1 MGLDVSKV
9 AASIVAG
16 HGLLKSGFMH
26 VPYVSLVND
35 WVVRLRD
42 NSLMCCIRLEG
53 LNAVTA
59 DQQVLDEASA
69 SFASIIAQL
78 GPDFVVYTHRV
89 SRPVDHVKDLDPIRD
104 GGFSAAIDARWSAG
118 LKDSALRDRSLTVS
132 LVKRRRLGVG
142 SGIALFKPLK
152 LKEARDER
160 DIEILGEAA
169 RFLRAALG
177 QDGSRVLSAKAGDL
191 LGFLGSVQTAHE
203 KPIFPS
209 PGLSL
214 VADDVISERVT
225 FSDEG
230 FELGDGPFGDR
241 FGVIR
246 AVKSY
251 PVTSWATMLDEFAMC
266 CDFVIT
272 QSFVP
277 LGNNQAASLIE
288 RRRRTMRSTAD
299 VRAEAAEQLERLHE
313 RVLTREVS
321 LGEHHMT
328 VALMHPDRE
337 RLREIVSDLEGAASN
352 LGIRLV
358 KDGFAKRAHYFA
370 QFPGNIAARSRVNVI
385 TNSNFADFASHHRTP
400 MGKTGDALPWETPM
414 AVFPTHEGSSYRF
427 SFHRR
432 GEAGSEPPA
441 GHTVILGETGSG
453 KSVLAAFLMAQARRA
468 SARLFVFD
476 YRGGLEMATRALG
489 GAYSVIE
496 SGAPTGLNPLWVETD
511 DEGVDWLTDWLTRNL
526 SPDKALSP
534 LQARAIRDAVV
545 QNAAADP
552 RLRRWSTF
560 GKLFAATDD
569 DGEMQSLISEWAEG
583 GRFGWVF
590 GETLEDTFSLEGDVV
605 GFDLTQILDAQS
617 ERERMAVLSYV
628 FRRVERQM
636 RDRRRTIVVLDEAW
650 KALDNPYF
658 AQVIEGW
665 LATLRK
671 QNAVVVM
678 LTQNAS
684 QLARSR
690 VGERVFQFF
699 PTQIIFP
706 DAKSSPDDFAPL
718 RLNEEEACLVTS
730 RHQGRLFLL
739 RDDEN
744 SVLLDGDLSSLG
756 PLLHVLGGGRAG
768 LSVVGRDY
776 RERDDF
782 WRAAL

>member
-1 MGLDVSKV
+1 MGLDMTKV
-9 AASIVAG
+9 AASIIASRS
-16 HGLLKSGFMH
+16 LLQNAFMH

-42 NSLMCCIRLEG
+42 NSLMCCIRFDG
-53 LNAVTA
+53 LNAATA
-59 DQQVLDEASA
+59 DMCELEGASG

-78 GPDFVVYTHRV
+78 GPDFAVYTHRV
-89 SRPVDHVKDLDPIRD
+89 SRPVDHVRDLDPIRD
-104 GGFSAAIDARWSAG
+104 GGFAAAVDEKWAEGLRSARP
-118 LKDSALRDRSLTVS
+118 RDVSLTVS
-132 LVKRRRLGVG
+132 LIRRKRIGMGVTRLK
-142 SGIALFKPLK
+142 AMK
-152 LKEARDER
+152 LDAGRDER
-160 DIEILGEAA
+160 HVEALGEAA

-177 QDGSRVLSAKAGDL
+177 NDTSRVLTAKSGDL
-191 LGFLGSVQTAHE
+191 LGFLGSVQTARE
-203 KPIFPS
+203 VPIYPT

-214 VADDVISERVT
+214 VADDVVSERVT
-225 FSDEG
+225 FASDG
-230 FELGDGPFGDR
+230 FELSDGPFEDR

-251 PVTSWATMLDEFAMC
+251 PVTSFATILDEFAMS

-288 RRRRTMRSTAD
+288 RRRRTMRSAAD

-313 RVLTREVS
+313 RVLTQEVS

-328 VALMHPDRE
+328 VALMHSDRE
-337 RLREIVSDLEGAASN
+337 VLREIVSDLEGCASN
-352 LGIRLV
+352 IGMRLV

-370 QFPGNIAARSRVNVI
+370 QFPGNMAARSRVNVV
-385 TNSNFADFASHHRTP
+385 TNSNFADFASLHRTP
-400 MGKTGDALPWETPM
+400 LGKGRDEVPWGTPIS
-414 AVFPTHEGSSYRF
+414 VFPTYDGSSFRF
-427 SFHRR
+427 NFHRR
-432 GEAGSEPPA
+432 GDAQSEPPA

-468 SARLFVFD
+468 DARLFVFD
-476 YRGGLEMATRALG
+476 YRGGLEMAVRALG

-496 SGAPTGLNPLWVETD
+496 SGTRTGLNPLWVETD
-511 DEGVDWLTDWLTRNL
+511 EEGVDWLTDWLTRNL
-526 SPDKALSP
+526 SPAKALSP
-534 LQARAIRDAVV
+534 LQARAIREAVM
-545 QNAAADP
+545 QNAAANP
-552 RLRRWSTF
+552 RLRKWSTF

-569 DGEMQSLISEWAEG
+569 EGEVQSLVSEWAEG

-590 GETLEDTFSLEGDVV
+590 GETVEDTFSLDGDVV

-650 KALDNPYF
+650 KAIDNPYF

-671 QNAVVVM
+671 QNAVVLM
-678 LTQNAS
+678 LSQNAS

-690 VGERVFQFF
+690 VGERIFQFF
-699 PTQIIFP
+699 PTQVIFP

-718 RLNEEEACLVTS
+718 RLNEAEAALVTG
-730 RHQGRLFLL
+730 RWQGRKFLL
-739 RDDEN
+739 RDDEH
-744 SVLLDGDLSSLG
+744 SVLLDADLSSLG

-776 RERDDF
+776 RDRAEF
-782 WRAAL
+782 WRAVL